1 MSDGF
6 EADPEAIRA
15 LVTAFADAQHQTD
28 QVKAALEA
36 PSSEQKDFGRSWQ
49 DPYGRDFV
57 ESMGAIA
64 ADLANLSKLFADVQA
79 QLGQTADLMIAGEK
93 ASVGSFQSIDT
104 DSDTGDGS
112 GGGSGSGSAGGSG
125 RGADTGETAE
135 GV

>member
-6 EADPEAIRA
+6 EANPEAIRA
-15 LVTAFADAQHQTD
+15 LVAAFADAQHQTD

-36 PSSEQKDFGRSWQ
+36 PSAEQKDFGRSWQ

-64 ADLANLSKLFADVQA
+64 ADLANLSKLFADVQT
-79 QLGQTADLMIAGEK
+79 QIGQTADLVVSGET
-93 ASVGSFQSIDT
+93 ANVGSFQSIGTETGAGD
-104 DSDTGDGS
+104 DS
-112 GGGSGSGSAGGSG
+112 GGSGDTPASSGGTDSGS
-125 RGADTGETAE
+125 TAE

>member
-6 EADPEAIRA
+6 EANPEAIRA
-15 LVTAFADAQHQTD
+15 LVAAFADAQHQTD

-36 PSSEQKDFGRSWQ
+36 PSAEQKDFGRSWQ

-79 QLGQTADLMIAGEK
+79 QIGQTADVVVSGET
-93 ASVGSFQSIDT
+93 ANVGSFQSISA
-104 DSDTGDGS
+104 DSDSGDS
-112 GGGSGSGSAGGSG
+112 GTDGGTDTGSATE
-125 RGADTGETAE
+125 GA
-135 GV
+135 

>member
-1 MSDGF
+1 MSGGF
-6 EADPEAIRA
+6 EANPEAIRA

-36 PSSEQKDFGRSWQ
+36 PSSEQKDFGRAWQ

-79 QLGQTADLMIAGEK
+79 QLGQTSDLMVEGEK

-104 DSDTGDGS
+104 DSGTGGDSGSGSGSGS
-112 GGGSGSGSAGGSG
+112 GGGSDPGT
-125 RGADTGETAE
+125 DTGSTAE
-135 GV
+135 GA